1 MEFRAAPL
9 VFTVYACEWGEECDD
24 RGRMMALSVESCT
37 MFRRRAQ

>member
-9 VFTVYACEWGEECDD
+9 VFPEYACEWGEECGEL
-24 RGRMMALSVESCT
+24 GRLMALSVEICT